1 VRVRNATHNF
11 VYAETYGAQ
20 AMAAPLQGGGKGAKG
35 VFRCIEGDFCQH
47 ELYDY
52 G

>member
-1 VRVRNATHNF
+1 VRARNATQNC

-20 AMAAPLQGGGKGAKG
+20 AMAAPLKGGPFPVHQGHEIK
-35 VFRCIEGDFCQH
+35 CDFCQH